1 MESKEGKRLTPA
13 MHGIRVMLYYTCHVG
28 LSGIS
33 EGESVVL
40 HNQSGGYIPERGDS
54 Y

>member
-1 MESKEGKRLTPA
+1 MEGKEGKRLTPA

-33 EGESVVL
+33 EDEGEGAVL
-40 HNQSGGYIPERGDS
+40 HNQNGGVHS
-54 Y
+54 